1 MNKSECEEEK
11 IVEFLMSYQD
21 IVPSSQEKTIMVGRV
36 EREIAKGRLNR
47 LNMIDILFA
56 LLFVPVTAGLLLFNG
71 MLPGVSAGQ
80 QADQIYIRP
89 WFQLYVCMVG
99 LLITPLLL
107 TLLPVNKGGN
117 R

>member
-1 MNKSECEEEK
+1 MNKTECEEK
-11 IVEFLMSYQD
+11 KTVEFLMSYQD
-21 IVPSSQEKTIMVGRV
+21 IVPSSQEKTSMVCRV
-36 EREIAKGRLNR
+36 EREIARDRLNR

-56 LLFVPVTAGLLLFNG
+56 LMFIPVTAGLLLING
-71 MLPGVSAGQ
+71 MLPGVFAGQ
-80 QADQIYIRP
+80 QAYQIDSRQ
-89 WFQLYVCMVG
+89 WFQLYVFLVG